1 LATVSDA
8 GTAASKNVP
17 ATGNAA
23 VTEVVFGTDTRLSDT
38 RTPTDNSVT
47 SAKIVDG
54 TIVNADISAS
64 AAITAS
70 KLSGVPAGNAT
81 MQRIGNAP
89 YLDGSTGLVMQG
101 LAGGF
106 ASTPDSAPLSLTGDV
121 EILALVKLTAWSS
134 NTTIAGNLNSG
145 TSGYELSTRDL
156 GTGAKRLA
164 LYFTGTTVTSNAD
177 HTLTDG
183 SFAWL
188 RVTRI
193 SSTGVCEFYTAP
205 SSASVPSSWTQV
217 GTAVT
222 GATGAMV
229 DATLPFKFGE
239 RAAGQT
245 MTGTLGQVIVR
256 SSVGGTAVL
265 TADFSTQQADAL
277 SFPESSNS
285 ATVSVTTT
293 RYSLGLPGV
302 QIVDVTGSFTT
313 AANTVY
319 YSPFEVTA
327 PIVVD
332 YASVDVTTGP
342 ASTAS
347 VRMGIYAADT
357 NQQPTG
363 APLMDSGA
371 ISVVATTAAVYSK
384 QTTAVTLQ
392 PGIYLQALN
401 TSVAMGVRSF
411 GGPRNSF
418 PMTMGTTVN
427 VNTTATQTFG
437 AFPTPGTAWT
447 ARGAVA
453 AASRNPILF
462 RWRAA

>member
-1 LATVSDA
+1 
-8 GTAASKNVP
+8 
-17 ATGNAA
+17 
-23 VTEVVFGTDTRLSDT
+23 VVFGTDTRLSDT

-64 AAITAS
+64 AAISAS

-81 MQRIGNAP
+81 MQRIANAA
-89 YLDGSTGLVMQG
+89 YISEDGLTLGALVSNY
-101 LAGGF
+101 
-106 ASTPDSAPLSLTGDV
+106 ASTPDDARLDITGDI
-121 EILALVKLTAWSS
+121 ELVARVTPSSWSGLY
-134 NTTIAGNLNSG
+134 TLI
-145 TSGYELSTRDL
+145 
-156 GTGAKRLA
+156 AKRPA
-164 LYFTGTTVTSNAD
+164 GGTNQSYWWILNGSGAM
-177 HTLTDG
+177 
-183 SFAWL
+183 SFAW
-188 RVTRI
+188 
-193 SSTGVCEFYTAP
+193 STDGTTANSINALGTTTLP
-205 SSASVPSSWTQV
+205 TSSATLWLKVTLAVNSSSNRVVTFYYAADQETEPSSWTTLQTLT
-217 GTAVT
+217 TAGATSIFASTAIVEFGAQQT
-222 GATGAMV
+222 GAS
-229 DATLPFKFGE
+229 TLLS
-239 RAAGQT
+239 
-245 MTGTLGQVIVR
+245 GTIKQAIIRNGI
-256 SSVGGTAVL
+256 GGTTVL
-265 TADFSTQQADAL
+265 NADFAAAQIDAL

-332 YASVDVTTGP
+332 YASVDVTTAP

-363 APLMDSGA
+363 APLMDTGA
-371 ISVVATTAAVYSK
+371 ITVATGSAAVYSK

-401 TSVAMGVRSF
+401 TSVAMGVRNF

-437 AFPTPGTAWT
+437 AFPSPGTAWT
-447 ARGAVA
+447 ARGGVA

-462 RWRAA
+462 RWRAAS